1 MSEKF
6 RLRRTMMFANAQKPS
21 LVKDAYIYKPDSLII
36 DLEDAVSENQKDSAR
51 FSLYHILKTV
61 NFRGV
66 ERLVRINA
74 LDTPHWQEDIR
85 VCVAGGA
92 DGIRLAKCESAQDVI
107 QVEKAVE
114 EAEEEFGMEKG
125 KTLLMAALESPGAVL
140 NAVEI
145 CKASPRLFGIALSG
159 GDYRRCMHTRP
170 TISGSDIQAARGYMV
185 MAARAT
191 GVQCFDTVFT
201 DLDDMDGFRRDVIL
215 DKEMGFD
222 GKSIVKPRQIKVVHQ
237 IFAPTPKEITEA
249 ERVVSAV
256 RENAEKGIGV
266 FMLNGKMLDIA
277 FVEGA
282 QRTIALAKASG
293 VYKGEL

>member
-1 MSEKF
+1 
-6 RLRRTMMFANAQKPS
+6 
-21 LVKDAYIYKPDSLII
+21 
-36 DLEDAVSENQKDSAR
+36 
-51 FSLYHILKTV
+51 
-61 NFRGV
+61 
-66 ERLVRINA
+66 
-74 LDTPHWQEDIR
+74 
-85 VCVAGGA
+85 
-92 DGIRLAKCESAQDVI
+92 
-107 QVEKAVE
+107 
-114 EAEEEFGMEKG
+114 
-125 KTLLMAALESPGAVL
+125 
-140 NAVEI
+140 
-145 CKASPRLFGIALSG
+145 
-159 GDYRRCMHTRP
+159 
-170 TISGSDIQAARGYMV
+170 MV

-201 DLDDMDGFRRDVIL
+201 DLDDIEGFRRDVIL

-222 GKSIVKPRQIKVVHQ
+222 GKSIVNPRQIKIVHQ
-237 IFAPTPKEITEA
+237 IFAPTPKEIAEA

>member
-1 MSEKF
+1 MLF
-6 RLRRTMMFANAQKPS
+6 RS
-21 LVKDAYIYKPDSLII
+21 
-36 DLEDAVSENQKDSAR
+36 
-51 FSLYHILKTV
+51 
-61 NFRGV
+61 
-66 ERLVRINA
+66 
-74 LDTPHWQEDIR
+74 
-85 VCVAGGA
+85 
-92 DGIRLAKCESAQDVI
+92 
-107 QVEKAVE
+107 
-114 EAEEEFGMEKG
+114 
-125 KTLLMAALESPGAVL
+125 
-140 NAVEI
+140 
-145 CKASPRLFGIALSG
+145 
-159 GDYRRCMHTRP
+159 
-170 TISGSDIQAARGYMV
+170 YMV

-222 GKSIVKPRQIKVVHQ
+222 GKSIVNPRQIKIVHQ
-237 IFAPTPKEITEA
+237 IFAPTPKEIAEA